1 MPRESGVLAGI
12 SADIDREMRLV
23 DVNPEINHTSEDD
36 LSRAFHER
44 QYRSVLVFTFSRVS
58 SLGR

>member
-36 LSRAFHER
+36 LSRALQER
-44 QYRSVLVFTFSRVS
+44 QCRSVLANTYS
-58 SLGR
+58 SVASLRR